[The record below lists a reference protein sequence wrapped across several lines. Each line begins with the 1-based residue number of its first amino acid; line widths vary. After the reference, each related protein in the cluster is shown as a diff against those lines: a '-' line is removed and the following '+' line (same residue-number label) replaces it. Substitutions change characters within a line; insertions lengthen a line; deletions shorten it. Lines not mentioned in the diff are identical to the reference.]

1 MKHENNNS
9 EDYTISRSY
18 LMRQSHCAESVPKR
32 GRMDHSSLS
41 GCHSWSFQSIPIH
54 SNSVLVN
61 RVGLAGEYESFEH
74 VQKRCVAITNNFHSC
89 LMH

>member
-1 MKHENNNS
+1 MIVFYIDMKHENTNS

-41 GCHSWSFQSIPIH
+41 GVSFLVIPVHSYP
-54 SNSVLVN
+54 
-61 RVGLAGEYESFEH
+61 FE
-74 VQKRCVAITNNFHSC
+74 
-89 LMH
+89 